1 MSPSTTASGG
11 LLPGDHRP
19 LTASECHHWLSL
31 HREGRLGY
39 LSGRG
44 QRAVVVSYTVA
55 GAMILVQVPDYND
68 IAQYAPGAAVTL
80 AVEGAAESTSAGGL
94 ETSEVMVTGTAA
106 HADET
111 TRPPADTEPF
121 EESWPTGIKTSVV
134 ALPLT
139 NVEGVRRR
147 TDHGRADEQPGTP

>member
-1 MSPSTTASGG
+1 MSPSTTASEG

-19 LTASECHHWLSL
+19 LTASECHHWLRG
-31 HREGRLGY
+31 HHEGRLGY

-55 GAMILVQVPDYND
+55 GPLILVQVPDYND

-80 AVEGAAESTSAGGL
+80 AVDGTAESTPAGGPA
-94 ETSEVMVTGTAA
+94 TSAVTVTGTAA
-106 HADET
+106 YVDET
-111 TRPPADTEPF
+111 TRPPVDSAPF

-134 ALPLT
+134 ALPMT
-139 NVEGVRRR
+139 NVEGVRCR
-147 TDHGRADEQPGTP
+147 TDHQRADEQSGTP